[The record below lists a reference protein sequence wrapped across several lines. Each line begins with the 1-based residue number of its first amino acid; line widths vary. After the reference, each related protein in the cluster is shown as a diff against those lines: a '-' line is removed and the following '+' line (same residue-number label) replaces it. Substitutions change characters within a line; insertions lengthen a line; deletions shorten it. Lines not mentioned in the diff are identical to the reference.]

1 MAENKKIK
9 YNKLCL
15 KFLYCINKLYKYN
28 SISKITKNEF
38 RLNFRDSLS
47 FFICFKNISNLTF
60 QIGLDINKEY
70 LYPIRIKDFIRSNGY
85 FKLLE
90 KC

>member
-28 SISKITKNEF
+28 SINTIKKNEF
-38 RLNFRDSLS
+38 YLKLRDGLS
-47 FFICFKNISNLTF
+47 FFICFNNSSSLTF
-60 QIGLDINKEY
+60 QIGLDINKEF
-70 LYPIRIKDFIRSNGY
+70 LYPIRIKDFIRNNGY